1 MKSTEN
7 SEPRPENQDQKA
19 KNSES
24 RTENQGQ
31 RVMARESRAVSQGLS
46 VKAREPKLKSSG
58 LNPDARPFQPQKVEA
73 AESKPESMP
82 PTKTGPAIQIQPP
95 EKGDE
100 ARNIPKTRAEIGAH
114 LLQAL
119 LPMKS
124 TKANG
129 PRPENQD
136 QKA

>member
-1 MKSTEN
+1 M
-7 SEPRPENQDQKA
+7 
-19 KNSES
+19 
-24 RTENQGQ
+24 G
-31 RVMARESRAVSQGLS
+31 
-46 VKAREPKLKSSG
+46 
-58 LNPDARPFQPQKVEA
+58 
-73 AESKPESMP
+73 
-82 PTKTGPAIQIQPP
+82 QPP

-100 ARNIPKTRAEIGAH
+100 TRNTPKTRAEIGVH

-136 QKA
+136 QRAMTRGPRAVSQGLSVKAREPKLKSSSQEVRTELPSQDRVETREPKLGNKGQAGIKAEAQ